1 MLNRES
7 KMREPTKKILNQ
19 GLITGAVGYVTV
31 TLVMAVASVAAGQSP
46 LYFAAMMGASLI
58 YGITDPAAVRIAPEF
73 VLSYNGLHLLAFLAL
88 GMLTSWLAAQADRGA
103 QLWYVGLFV
112 FILVSFHLM
121 GAVQLAA
128 EPVRVAIP
136 VYGVWV
142 AGLAASVTMATCIL
156 ATHPRIRTPQPW
168 DG

>member
-1 MLNRES
+1 MLHRER
-7 KMREPTKKILNQ
+7 KMRETSKRILNQ
-19 GLITGAVGYVTV
+19 GLVAGAVGYVTV
-31 TLVMAVASVAAGQSP
+31 SLVMAVASVVAGQSP
-46 LYFAAMMGASLI
+46 LYFAAMMGASLV
-58 YGITDPAAVRIAPEF
+58 YGITDPAAVTVAPEF

-103 QLWYVGLFV
+103 QLWYVGLFF

-128 EPVRVAIP
+128 EPVRTAIP

-142 AGLAASVTMATCIL
+142 AGVAAAATMATYIL
-156 ATHPRIRTPQPW
+156 ATHPMIRTPQPW